1 MQSQADRD
9 ARIRDRAYQ
18 IWLSEGRR
26 HGHDEAHWQQAI
38 REIDAEEAVSPGT
51 RKAPARSSGSR
62 TKPPVTS
69 EADPPTVSR
78 ARAKNE
84 TAATKPRTRAA
95 AAANADP
102 APVTSNRAK
111 PAPHPR
117 HGAKTSG

>member
-26 HGHDEAHWQQAI
+26 HGHDEAHWQQAV
-38 REIDAEEAVSPGT
+38 REIEAEEAASPGT
-51 RKAPARSSGSR
+51 RKASGSR

-69 EADPPTVSR
+69 EADPATVSR

-95 AAANADP
+95 AAANSAP
-102 APVTSNRAK
+102 APVTGDRAK
-111 PAPHPR
+111 PAPRPR
-117 HGAKTSG
+117 PGAKT